1 MEKDIQRRNVIDVL
15 RSMDVGAI
23 EVFPIVQKPSV
34 TNTLNARLYK
44 EKKLKE
50 WLGKQSQM

>member
-44 EKKLKE
+44 EKAEGMAWNTNTK
-50 WLGKQSQM
+50 

>member
-34 TNTLNARLYK
+34 TNTCLLYTSDAAD
-44 EKKLKE
+44 EL
-50 WLGKQSQM
+50 